1 MKVIGLLGGIASGKS
16 FVAELFRQHGAVV
29 LDGDR
34 AGHEVL
40 HDKEV
45 KEAVR
50 HRWGAG
56 VFGPDG
62 EIDRK
67 ALASKV
73 FAPPTAVP
81 GPGSPSA
88 PILKKTADD
97 EGAVGPEAAA
107 ELPPVPGELAYLEQ
121 LTHPRI
127 AAQLAQQV
135 QAAVESGAPAVV
147 VDAAV
152 MIKAGW
158 DALCDT
164 LVFVDTPREVRLA
177 RARERGWSEE
187 EFTRRE
193 AAQENLVVKRARAD
207 VIIDNAGLPE
217 ATSAQVERFWQTL
230 HG

>member
-67 ALASKV
+67 ALACKV

-81 GPGSPSA
+81 GADSPSA
-88 PILKKTADD
+88 PAIGDRAAGD
-97 EGAVGPEAAA
+97 GAAA
-107 ELPPVPGELAYLEQ
+107 GSPPEPGELAYLEQ

-127 AAQLAQQV
+127 AARLAQQV
-135 QAAVESGAPAVV
+135 QAAVDSGAPAVV

-177 RARERGWSEE
+177 RARGRGWSEE

-193 AAQENLVVKRARAD
+193 ASQENLVVKRARAD
-207 VIIDNAGLPE
+207 VIIDNAGPPE

>member
-1 MKVIGLLGGIASGKS
+1 LKVIGLLGGIASGKS
-16 FVAELFRQHGAVV
+16 FVAELFRQRGAVV

-73 FAPPTAVP
+73 FARPTTAPGAV
-81 GPGSPSA
+81 SPSA
-88 PILKKTADD
+88 AILNETAA
-97 EGAVGPEAAA
+97 GARAAGDRAAA
-107 ELPPVPGELAYLEQ
+107 GSPPEPGELAYQ
-121 LTHPRI
+121 VKLTHPRI
-127 AAQLAQQV
+127 AAHLAQQV
-135 QAAVESGAPAVV
+135 QLAVESGAPAVV

-164 LVFVDTPREVRLA
+164 LVFVDTPREVRLE
-177 RARERGWSEE
+177 RARGRGWSEE
-187 EFTRRE
+187 EFTSRE
-193 AAQENLVVKRARAD
+193 AAQEDLVVKRARAD
-207 VIIDNAGLPE
+207 VIIDNAGSSE

>member
-1 MKVIGLLGGIASGKS
+1 LKVIGLLGGIASGKS
-16 FVAELFRQHGAVV
+16 FVAELFRQRGAVV

-40 HDKEV
+40 QDKEV
-45 KEAVR
+45 KRAVR
-50 HRWGAG
+50 QRWGAG

-62 EIDRK
+62 EIDRR

-73 FAPPTAVP
+73 FAPRLDMRESQPAPDGAPTGDSRLDTATED
-81 GPGSPSA
+81 SSA
-88 PILKKTADD
+88 SLS
-97 EGAVGPEAAA
+97 
-107 ELPPVPGELAYLEQ
+107 VPGELEYLEQ

-127 AAQLAQQV
+127 AARLAQQV
-135 QAAVESGAPAVV
+135 QSAVERGAPAVV

-164 LVFVDTPREVRLA
+164 LVFVDAPREVRLM
-177 RARERGWSEE
+177 RARQRGWTEE

-193 AAQENLVVKRARAD
+193 AAQESLDEKRARAD

-217 ATSAQVERFWQTL
+217 ETSAQVERFWQAL

>member
-16 FVAELFRQHGAVV
+16 FVAELFRQRGAVV

-45 KEAVR
+45 KLAVR
-50 HRWGAG
+50 DRWGAG

-73 FAPPTAVP
+73 FAPPTAAA
-81 GPGSPSA
+81 GPSSPSA
-88 PILKKTADD
+88 LASDAS
-97 EGAVGPEAAA
+97 GAGQPSAGDGATSS
-107 ELPPVPGELAYLEQ
+107 PPGPGELAYLEQ

-127 AAQLAQQV
+127 AARLAQQV
-135 QAAVESGAPAVV
+135 QAAVTSGAPAVV

-158 DALCDT
+158 DAMCDT
-164 LVFVDTPREVRLA
+164 IIYVDSPREVRLE
-177 RARERGWSEE
+177 RARGRGWTEE

-193 AAQENLVVKRARAD
+193 AAQEDLVVKRARAD
-207 VIIDNAGLPE
+207 VIIDNAGTPE
-217 ATSAQVERFWQTL
+217 ATSAQVERFWQSL

>member
-16 FVAELFRQHGAVV
+16 FVAELFRQRGAVV

-45 KEAVR
+45 KLAVR
-50 HRWGAG
+50 DRWGSG

-73 FAPPTAVP
+73 FAPPTATAD
-81 GPGSPSA
+81 SPSA
-88 PILKKTADD
+88 PNLDKR
-97 EGAVGPEAAA
+97 GAGQSSAGDGATSS
-107 ELPPVPGELAYLEQ
+107 PPGPGELAYLEQ

-127 AAQLAQQV
+127 AARLAQQV
-135 QAAVESGAPAVV
+135 QAAVENGAPAVV

-158 DALCDT
+158 DAMCDT
-164 LVFVDTPREVRLA
+164 IIFVDSPREVRLE
-177 RARERGWSEE
+177 RARGRGWTEE

-193 AAQENLVVKRARAD
+193 AAQEDLVVKRARAD
-207 VIIDNAGLPE
+207 VIIDNAGTPE
-217 ATSAQVERFWQTL
+217 ATSAQVERFWQSL

>member
-16 FVAELFRQHGAVV
+16 FVAELFRQRGAVV

-45 KEAVR
+45 KQAVR
-50 HRWGAG
+50 QRWGAG

-62 EIDRK
+62 EIDRR
-67 ALASKV
+67 ALAKQV
-73 FAPPTAVP
+73 FVPRAAMREAPAEATTPTSEISRP
-81 GPGSPSA
+81 ESA
-88 PILKKTADD
+88 TVSNP
-97 EGAVGPEAAA
+97 AAKNA
-107 ELPPVPGELAYLEQ
+107 PGELEYLEQ

-127 AAQLAQQV
+127 AAKLAQQV

-164 LVFVDTPREVRLA
+164 IVFVEAPREVRLQ
-177 RARERGWSEE
+177 RARQRGWTEE

-193 AAQENLVVKRARAD
+193 AAQESLDEKRARAD
-207 VIIDNAGLPE
+207 VTIDNAGLPAE
-217 ATSAQVERFWQTL
+217 TAAQLDRFWQAL